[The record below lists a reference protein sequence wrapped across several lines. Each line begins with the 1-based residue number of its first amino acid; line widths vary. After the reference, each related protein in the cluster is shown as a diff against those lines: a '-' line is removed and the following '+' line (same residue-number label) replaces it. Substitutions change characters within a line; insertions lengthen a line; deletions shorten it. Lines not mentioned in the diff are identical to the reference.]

1 MTLAVIPFG
10 IPIAIMIV
18 SLASACGLLA
28 RHLPYLTPYL
38 KARSYLKARH
48 RGGDRAWTIGAH
60 TIDRA
65 VTSVRLRE
73 RRFADVSIAST
84 FIVIAALCVL
94 ALVMSGMHSATEPT
108 IVTPGIYR

>member
-10 IPIAIMIV
+10 IPIAILLV
-18 SLASACGLLA
+18 SLSAAIALLG

-38 KARSYLKARH
+38 KARSYLKARNGS
-48 RGGDRAWTIGAH
+48 GGQGITPS

-73 RRFADVSIAST
+73 NRFSDVTIASM

-94 ALVMSGMHSATEPT
+94 ALALSGMHSANEP
-108 IVTPGIYR
+108 IVTPEVYR